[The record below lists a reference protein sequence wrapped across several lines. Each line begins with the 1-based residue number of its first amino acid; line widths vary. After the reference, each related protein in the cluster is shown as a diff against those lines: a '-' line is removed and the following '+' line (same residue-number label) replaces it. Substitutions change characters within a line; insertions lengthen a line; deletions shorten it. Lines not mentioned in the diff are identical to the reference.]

1 MDREQIAV
9 HPIPSLVD
17 SANYDGK
24 CRFGLFISD
33 VHSLKDLSAYFWR
46 CDEA

>member
-17 SANYDGK
+17 SPDYDRK
-24 CRFGLFISD
+24 CRFGLLISD
-33 VHSLKDLSAYFWR
+33 VHGLNDLSSYFWL